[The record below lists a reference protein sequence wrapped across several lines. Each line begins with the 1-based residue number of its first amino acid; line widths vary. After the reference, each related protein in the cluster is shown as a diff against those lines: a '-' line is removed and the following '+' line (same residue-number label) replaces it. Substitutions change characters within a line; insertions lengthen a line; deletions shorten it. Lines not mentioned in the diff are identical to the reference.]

1 MQPLRGLHGAALR
14 ARPLQ
19 GRAVSR
25 CCPRAPRGCVAARDA
40 RSARPAARSAAAAAS
55 RPARRRGG
63 LIGAPRGARRA
74 QRGGCGAGA
83 SLARPRLARLRRG
96 ESRCAS
102 RGARQPPGDTTATQA
117 PARPAGAVR
126 PAPSASAL
134 RAALQGLAAVV
145 WRGGGRVP
153 PAAPRLR
160 SARTWSRAVL
170 AGLRPRSLPFRGG
183 CAPGC
188 AGLAMRLTPP
198 RKGRNRQPLP
208 KLTPPPARPSR
219 GGSAGWPPACFSLSV
234 VIYSLRGE
242 RPPN

>member
-1 MQPLRGLHGAALR
+1 MQPLCGLHGAALR
-14 ARPLQ
+14 ARPAR

-40 RSARPAARSAAAAAS
+40 RSACPAARSAAAGTS

-63 LIGAPRGARRA
+63 LSGAPRVARRA

-83 SLARPRLARLRRG
+83 PLARPRLARLRRG

-102 RGARQPPGDTTATQA
+102 RWARQPPGDTTATQA
-117 PARPAGAVR
+117 PARPPGAVR
-126 PAPSASAL
+126 PAPCASAL

-160 SARTWSRAVL
+160 SART
-170 AGLRPRSLPFRGG
+170 
-183 CAPGC
+183 
-188 AGLAMRLTPP
+188 
-198 RKGRNRQPLP
+198 
-208 KLTPPPARPSR
+208 
-219 GGSAGWPPACFSLSV
+219 
-234 VIYSLRGE
+234 
-242 RPPN
+242 